1 MANFG
6 KYLIR
11 FNFFEFL
18 FIILMIFEKK
28 IIIAMKLKY
37 WYDKLCRRKLVSAI
51 SLNVLIII
59 CHVAYL

>member
-37 WYDKLCRRKLVSAI
+37 
-51 SLNVLIII
+51 
-59 CHVAYL
+59 